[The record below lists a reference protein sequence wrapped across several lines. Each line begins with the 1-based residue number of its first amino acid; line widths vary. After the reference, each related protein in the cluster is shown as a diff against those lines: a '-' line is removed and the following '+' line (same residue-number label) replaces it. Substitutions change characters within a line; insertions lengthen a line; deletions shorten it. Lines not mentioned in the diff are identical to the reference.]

1 MSLLLEV
8 KSAEYIDAEENIHD
22 RKISTSFL
30 KWANG
35 AVLGWDYSEEIL
47 SNRDKNGRKI
57 LIPQK

>member
-8 KSAEYIDAEENIHD
+8 KSAEYIDAEEDIHD

-35 AVLGWDYSEEIL
+35 AVVG
-47 SNRDKNGRKI
+47 
-57 LIPQK
+57 

>member
-8 KSAEYIDAEENIHD
+8 KSAEHIDAEENIHD

-35 AVLGWDYSEEIL
+35 AVLGWDYTESRYCPTETKMK
-47 SNRDKNGRKI
+47 DKS
-57 LIPQK
+57 

>member
-8 KSAEYIDAEENIHD
+8 KSAEYIDAEEDIHD

-35 AVLGWDYSEEIL
+35 AVVGQDYCEEIL
-47 SNRDKNGRKI
+47 SNRDKNEENS
-57 LIPQK
+57 